1 MVDFEFNKD
10 GDTNFVVGVEVVGVL
25 DFVRF
30 GILAFEGD
38 PVFLLSMSFLDRD
51 DIVVVYELSDCSF
64 LRFPTVLWEAF
75 GGEKAISIPSGE

>member
-1 MVDFEFNKD
+1 MATPALLWESGSWEWK
-10 GDTNFVVGVEVVGVL
+10 
-25 DFVRF
+25 
-30 GILAFEGD
+30 ILSDLAYWRLK
-38 PVFLLSMSFLDRD
+38 VIQCTFLVSMSFLNRDD